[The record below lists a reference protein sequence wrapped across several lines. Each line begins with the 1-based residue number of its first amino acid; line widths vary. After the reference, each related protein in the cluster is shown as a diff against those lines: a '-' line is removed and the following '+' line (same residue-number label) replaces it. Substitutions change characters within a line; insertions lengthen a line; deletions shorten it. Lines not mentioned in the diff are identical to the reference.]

1 MKVTPENEG
10 ELKDRFRKNLTS
22 HGLSPATAEWFAEP
36 FIAVEFER
44 KEIITNEGQ
53 VENYIYFVLE
63 GIQRSYYPKNGKEHV
78 VAFSYPESISGVPD
92 SLITRHPSPCVL
104 ETITPSVMLKLHH
117 LKLNEMLEESK
128 SLTTFFFKGYQN
140 LVVGLVNRQYE
151 LQSYSMEERFNVFYE
166 RSKRLINQIPRKDI
180 ASYLNMDPT
189 NLSKLMSKLK

>member
-1 MKVTPENEG
+1 MIPAEEKD
-10 ELKDRFRKNLTS
+10 LKNRFQKTLMGFNLS
-22 HGLSPATAEWFAEP
+22 ATRAEWFADAFTP
-36 FIAVEFER
+36 VEFDR

-53 VENYIYFVLE
+53 VENYMYFVFE

-78 VAFSYPESISGVPD
+78 VAFSYPESLSGVPD
-92 SLITRHPSPCVL
+92 SFVTRKPSPCVL
-104 ETITPSVMLKLHH
+104 EAITPSVMLRLHH
-117 LKLNEMLEESK
+117 LKLEEMLEESK
-128 SLTTFFFKGYQN
+128 SLTTFFLKGYQN

-189 NLSKLMSKLK
+189 NLSKLMAKLK